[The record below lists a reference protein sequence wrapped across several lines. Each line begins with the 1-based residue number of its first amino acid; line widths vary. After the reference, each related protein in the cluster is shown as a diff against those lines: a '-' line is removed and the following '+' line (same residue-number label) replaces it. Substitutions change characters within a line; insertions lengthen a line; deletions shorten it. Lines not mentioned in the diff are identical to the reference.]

1 MPAFNTVR
9 EKAPWCSRMFFL
21 ASIYS
26 CISLCTSRW
35 LGERFVTT
43 ATSGLSRM
51 EISWKLESSTTAQ
64 SSGWMD
70 SISGSRGL
78 PMLPPRWTVL
88 PWAFSSSA
96 MMEVGVVVF
105 PSLPVTA

>member
-1 MPAFNTVR
+1 
-9 EKAPWCSRMFFL
+9 
-21 ASIYS
+21 
-26 CISLCTSRW
+26 
-35 LGERFVTT
+35 
-43 ATSGLSRM
+43 M
-51 EISWKLESSTTAQ
+51 EMSWKLESSTTAQ

-96 MMEVGVVVF
+96 MMEVVVVF
-105 PSLPVTA
+105 PSLPVTAYILQGHSWKNTSISLVTAAPRLRAASSWGRWYFIPGVRKMMSSRKSSR

>member
-1 MPAFNTVR
+1 
-9 EKAPWCSRMFFL
+9 MFFFE
-21 ASIYS
+21 SMYS
-26 CISLCTSRW
+26 CMSLWTSRW

-51 EISWKLESSTTAQ
+51 EMSWKLESSTTAT
-64 SSGWMD
+64 SSGAMV

-78 PMLPPRWTVL
+78 PMLPPRCTVL
-88 PWAFSSSA
+88 PWAFKSSA
-96 MMEVGVVVF
+96 MMEVVVVF